1 MRLPSLAFPPAARA
15 RGGRRGRARQ
25 WLSSHLSPH
34 SGWKPAGTEFCRVE
48 NDTWG
53 SPQILASLD
62 IVVEGLGAMRLLSL
76 AFPPAAPWKL
86 DEIELCRAEKD
97 PWRSPQ
103 ILASLEIVVEVV
115 GRDALDQLGLSAC
128 IGSLM

>member
-1 MRLPSLAFPPAARA
+1 MRLPSMAFPPAARA
-15 RGGRRGRARQ
+15 RGGGADALGSGSRAISRRTVV
-25 WLSSHLSPH
+25 S
-34 SGWKPAGTEFCRVE
+34 RVE

-53 SPQILASLD
+53 SPQILTSLD

-115 GRDALDQLGLSAC
+115 GRDALDQLGL
-128 IGSLM
+128 